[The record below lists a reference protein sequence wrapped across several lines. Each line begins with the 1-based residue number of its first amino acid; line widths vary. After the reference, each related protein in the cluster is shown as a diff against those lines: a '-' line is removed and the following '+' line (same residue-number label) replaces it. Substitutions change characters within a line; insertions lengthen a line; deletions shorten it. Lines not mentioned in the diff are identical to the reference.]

1 VRGFEEYYAP
11 RSLEEALA
19 ILSQRPGRVRLVAGG
34 TDVMVRLRRTGT
46 PDGENVLLNV
56 KNIPELG
63 VIEETGSGE
72 VRIGAAVTARDLVFD
87 DIVRSRIPLVARV
100 ANLMASPQIR
110 AAATIGGNVA
120 NASPAADL
128 AIPLL
133 LLDAEVESA
142 GFDSGR
148 GAVENGATVL
158 RETTPVESF
167 FVGPGQTSLRTG
179 WMITSIRLPAGD
191 DTMVYSY
198 RKGGVRPAMECAVT
212 SVGLGVSF
220 GADGTILGARVACG
234 AVAPTP
240 IRVHEAE
247 AYLAGKTAGDET
259 VEAAAA
265 VVGEEIRPIDDVRG
279 SAVYRTDL
287 TKALFKTAF
296 AECLDQ
302 FAPAGGGA

>member
-1 VRGFEEYYAP
+1 
-11 RSLEEALA
+11 
-19 ILSQRPGRVRLVAGG
+19 
-34 TDVMVRLRRTGT
+34 M
-46 PDGENVLLNV
+46 PDGENVLLNI
-56 KNIPELG
+56 KNIPELC
-63 VIEETGSGE
+63 VVEETGSGD

-87 DIVRSRIPLVARV
+87 DIVLSRTPLMARV

-110 AAATIGGNVA
+110 AVATIGGNVA

-133 LLDAEVESA
+133 VLDAEVESA
-142 GFDSGR
+142 GLEGT
-148 GAVENGATVL
+148 TV
-158 RETTPVESF
+158 RRATTPVESF
-167 FVGPGQTSLRTG
+167 FVGPGQTSLQTG

-191 DTMVYSY
+191 EAMVYSY

-220 GADGTILGARVACG
+220 GADGTILKARVACG

-240 IRVHEAE
+240 VRAHEAE
-247 AYLAGKTAGDET
+247 VYLAGKKAGDET

-287 TKALFKTAF
+287 TKALFKTALG
-296 AECLDQ
+296 ECLDQ
-302 FAPAGGGA
+302 FALAGGRA